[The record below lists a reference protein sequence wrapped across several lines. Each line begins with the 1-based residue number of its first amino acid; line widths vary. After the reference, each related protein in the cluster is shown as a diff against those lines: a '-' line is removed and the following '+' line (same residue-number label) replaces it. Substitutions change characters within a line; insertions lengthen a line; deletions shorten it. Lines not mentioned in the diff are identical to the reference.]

1 MNVPPQYERPSS
13 PGIHPGFEDTVHIL
27 HIVRPEHDFTQA
39 TQNVF
44 ALIRDAQKQYPN
56 QPRVLYVEIEGHT
69 GTSSG
74 FDPDFFEF
82 QQEFLQG
89 FLGPF
94 LSAVATPLQS
104 LYNPNPQ
111 RNDLPDLI
119 EIGA

>member
-1 MNVPPQYERPSS
+1 MHVPPEYEKPES

-27 HIVRPEHDFTQA
+27 LVVSPDDDFATAANQA
-39 TQNVF
+39 F
-44 ALIRDAQKQYPN
+44 ALTKEAQEKYPG
-56 QPRVLYVEIEGHT
+56 QPRVLYVDIHGHR

-74 FDPDFFEF
+74 FEPDFFEF

-94 LSAVATPLQS
+94 LSALSTPLQS
-104 LYNPNPQ
+104 LYNPNEQ

-119 EIGA
+119 DIK